1 MPALDKQ
8 SNSNYSLEESHC
20 NSKSEK
26 PQNLDHSSFMYK
38 SGKLEMVDSL
48 KGNKIISS
56 VNIGADSWP
65 IDEGVEEI
73 VKGIYNMRNLPH
85 IQRIDSSENLHPTP
99 IPTDRV
105 DLSTSNASITP
116 SLLQ

>member
-8 SNSNYSLEESHC
+8 SNSNYSLEESHY
-20 NSKSEK
+20 NEKTEK

-56 VNIGADSWP
+56 VNIGAEAWP
-65 IDEGVEEI
+65 VNEGMGEI
-73 VKGIYNMRNLPH
+73 VKGIYNMTNLPH
-85 IQRIDSSENLHPTP
+85 IQRIDSN
-99 IPTDRV
+99 
-105 DLSTSNASITP
+105 
-116 SLLQ
+116 